1 MLPPQPLRVL
11 RELFGPNV
19 EVGAAAIAVV
29 LVGVVARVYF
39 GSVLFH
45 PRYVT
50 VWNIVRR
57 LAAPVV
63 QRVVYRYLP
72 FDIQVENDSEPNEY
86 AGAVELDP
94 KPLALTLDQVR
105 EVEVPLLN
113 GYKTAPDG
121 RKERATFVWY
131 YGPKPLSS
139 LPRWL
144 RRYQVD
150 VTVFRR
156 EDGGYD
162 LYVHAEAN
170 SYRPDLWFDH
180 LFKGPSFDA
189 AEGVKR
195 AQNALDDA
203 EIAWSME
210 GDGQATERGA

>member
-1 MLPPQPLRVL
+1 MVPPQLLTVL

-19 EVGAAAIAVV
+19 EVGAAAVAVV
-29 LVGVVARVYF
+29 LTGIAARAYF

-45 PRYVT
+45 PRYVV
-50 VWNIVRR
+50 VWNVVRR
-57 LAAPVV
+57 VAAPIL
-63 QRVVYRYLP
+63 QRVVYRYAP
-72 FDIQVENDSEPNEY
+72 FDIAIENDSEPNEY
-86 AGAVELDP
+86 AGTVELDP

-131 YGPKPLSS
+131 YGPKPFQM

-156 EDGGYD
+156 EDGRYD
-162 LYVHAEAN
+162 LFVHAEAN

-180 LFKGPSFDA
+180 LFKGSSFDA

-203 EIAWSME
+203 EIAWSVE
-210 GDGQATERGA
+210 EDERATERGT